1 MTISRVAGVRLAGV
15 ASAVPECLHEVSEF
29 ATTFGE
35 EEVRKI
41 SESTGVVKRYISPEA
56 ICTSDLCYF
65 AANKLLES
73 CGWSRESVDLLV
85 FVSQTAD
92 YLLPATACTLQS
104 RLALSKSCAAFDVT
118 LGCSGYIYG
127 LWIASGMIASGS
139 ARRALLLVGDTSN
152 KAISPRDRSTCL
164 LFGDAG
170 TATAI
175 EKCDGGSGM
184 TFVLGT
190 DGSGKD
196 HLIIPAGGFRKPST
210 DLTKK
215 YVEREGG
222 NIRSEEDLF
231 MNGAEI
237 FSFTLREVPPLIK
250 SVLAESGWTMEQVD
264 SFVFHQANK
273 FMLEFLGKKMKLPR
287 EKLPIVLE
295 KYGNTSS
302 ATVPLAMTEALASRL
317 RGETLRLVLAGF
329 GVGFSW
335 GAVALE
341 CGPMV
346 MPDLILVPEDGILAT
361 SA

>member
-1 MTISRVAGVRLAGV
+1 
-15 ASAVPECLHEVSEF
+15 
-29 ATTFGE
+29 
-35 EEVRKI
+35 
-41 SESTGVVKRYISPEA
+41 
-56 ICTSDLCYF
+56 
-65 AANKLLES
+65 
-73 CGWSRESVDLLV
+73 
-85 FVSQTAD
+85 
-92 YLLPATACTLQS
+92 
-104 RLALSKSCAAFDVT
+104 
-118 LGCSGYIYG
+118 
-127 LWIASGMIASGS
+127 
-139 ARRALLLVGDTSN
+139 
-152 KAISPRDRSTCL
+152 
-164 LFGDAG
+164 
-170 TATAI
+170 
-175 EKCDGGSGM
+175 M

-335 GAVALE
+335 GAVAIE
-341 CGPMV
+341 CGPMI
-346 MPDLILVPEDGILAT
+346 MPDLILVPENGILAT
-361 SA
+361 SAGG